1 MSTVDTSSFHLQHP
15 SLFMSHGRHITVDG
29 GLQILFLSMAIPAI
43 IAGALR
49 PAKTSKVAGYLTATL
64 TPGSIVPPSQSS
76 ESRSSSSVR

>member
-15 SLFMSHGRHITVDG
+15 SLLMSHGRHITVDG
-29 GLQILFLSMAIPAI
+29 GLQILSMAIPAI